1 MRIVEH
7 IFCYCF
13 DFSRSFEYFRY
24 SIVCF
29 VFRFL
34 QFSQILHFSFCFRL
48 QDVFICICIFLYDN
62 LIFFFD
68 LQLFSLRF
76 IQFCFKYNFQVICLF
91 LKEVYA
97 SQSSKL
103 LSRVFAELC
112 GICMAC
118 RNFPF
123 LITRNLRGFCTAH
136 KPLQLILFIDFA
148 LLQILVFL
156 WFTIIII
163 LFN

>member
-1 MRIVEH
+1 MTFLALLN
-7 IFCYCF
+7 IFATPLFVLFFVSCSLVKFY
-13 DFSRSFEYFRY
+13 
-24 SIVCF
+24 ILVF
-29 VFRFL
+29 VFVCKTFL
-34 QFSQILHFSFCFRL
+34 F
-48 QDVFICICIFLYDN
+48 VFVFFLFDN
-62 LIFFFD
+62 LIFLFD
-68 LQLFSLRF
+68 LQLFSLLF
-76 IQFCFKYNFQVICLF
+76 IQFCFKYNFHVICLF

-103 LSRVFAELC
+103 LSRVFDELC